1 MKKPTAKKL
10 TAKLPWGFLFGL
22 ALFVLLLVFFA
33 GWRGHI
39 FHRPPLEIFSDMVRQ
54 PRINPQAPSEFFAD
68 GRGARPPVK
77 GTIPLGYSMPQ
88 YSPVENK
95 TGTVEGPYAD
105 LDFGIGRSYKD
116 TGKFG
121 TQWGTGIPLEVSASL
136 MQRGRE
142 RFSIHCAVCHGL
154 TGGGDGIATKYGL
167 VGVANLQ
174 LARIRSLPD
183 GEIFDV
189 ITHGKNL
196 MMPLGA
202 KIPVP
207 DRWAIIVYL
216 RALQRSQQT
225 EVGDLPPSEHAK
237 LEAQP

>member
-1 MKKPTAKKL
+1 VKKRTAE
-10 TAKLPWGFLFGL
+10 LPWGFLFGL
-22 ALFVLLLVFFA
+22 ALTVLLLVFLA
-33 GWRGHI
+33 GWRGHV
-39 FHRPPLEIFSDMVRQ
+39 FRSPPLEIFSDMVRQ
-54 PRINPQAPSEFFAD
+54 PRVNPQAPSSFFAD
-68 GRGARPPVK
+68 GRGARPPVQ

-88 YSPVENK
+88 HSPVE
-95 TGTVEGPYAD
+95 GQTVEGPSE
-105 LDFGIGRSYKD
+105 LDFGIGSSYRD
-116 TGKFG
+116 TGRFG
-121 TQWGTGIPLEVSASL
+121 TRWGTGIPLEVNAAL

-142 RFSIHCAVCHGL
+142 RFSIHCAVCHGA
-154 TGGGDGIATKYGL
+154 TGWGDGIATKYGL

-196 MMPLGA
+196 MMALGA

-225 EVGDLPPSEHAK
+225 EFRDLSVSERAK